1 MQDRNCY
8 AQKGKQ
14 MNYIGI
20 DLGTTNSAI
29 CSYDGE
35 SVTLYKS
42 PDQHDVTPSA
52 IFIDRR
58 GNKYVGSRAYNN
70 AARNP
75 DNAATL
81 FKRLMGTS
89 TPIKLPAVDLVLTPE
104 ECSAEILRVL
114 YGYLPEDIR
123 ADGAAGTVITVPAAF
138 NQMQNDATMS
148 ASNAASIGSVALMQE
163 PVAAVMSV
171 MRQRNSDGM
180 FVVYDI
186 GGGTLDIAIAE
197 SIAGRVNLLSHGGI
211 AMCGG
216 RDFDRMLFDSV
227 VKPWLFE
234 NFDLPDDLSTNQ
246 KYKSLIRMA
255 TWAAERAKIELSQ
268 REEVVISLPENELG
282 ATDKSDNEIYVDI
295 TINRA
300 QYDTLIAPKVD
311 ESIVATR
318 ETLEKAGV
326 SPHDV
331 ERVVFIGGPA
341 QYQPLRDKV
350 AFELG
355 VSASTEVNPMTAV
368 AEGAA
373 VFAESIDWKAKGRGR
388 KSAQGKVGTTS
399 DLDLTFNYISRTPEP
414 KASVI
419 AKAGSTVPSGT
430 EFQIDSLDTGWS
442 SGRLELTNDVVV
454 ELLLNKPGDN
464 TFKIFVFDSRGA
476 PVTLEQDR
484 ITISRTAASIDAI
497 PASHSIGIEAQ
508 EKVGGQATLDYLVRE
523 GDKLPMKGKR
533 IFRAAESLQSES
545 HYSIKFKLWEGDIA
559 DPITDNRFIGM
570 LEIKGTDFD
579 DGVIAA
585 SAELVC
591 EYEVL
596 DSGSIRLEVE
606 IPSIGASFGSGKNFY
621 SSQDGKV
628 DYSNQA
634 KRISEQLHNT
644 LKRINETSS
653 IISDKRL
660 EQARSKLER
669 SSSADIS
676 QADPESAKQAM
687 DDIQEAKKLL
697 AQARSAHKREI
708 RQLDL
713 DTAKRLFDSMVR
725 SMARSTESSSFDNL
739 IQTAQRSI
747 DNNSSDFEGFLDDLR
762 SRMSVILWR
771 QDGFVIDRFKKI
783 SEQEHLFPDQQ
794 EYGQLVEEG
803 ATALQDDNIENLR
816 TIVAK
821 LYSARIGSTSDDD
834 SMLSSA
840 NILRG

>member
-1 MQDRNCY
+1 MQDRNCN
-8 AQKGKQ
+8 APKGKQ
-14 MNYIGI
+14 MKYIGI

-35 SVTLYKS
+35 SVRLYKS

-70 AARNP
+70 AAHNP

-123 ADGAAGTVITVPAAF
+123 ADGVAGTVITVPAAF

-148 ASNAASIGSVALMQE
+148 ASNTAGIGSVALMQE

-171 MRQRNSDGM
+171 MRQRKADGM

-216 RDFDRMLFDSV
+216 RDFDRMLFDNV
-227 VKPWLFE
+227 VKPWLCE
-234 NFDLPDDLSTNQ
+234 NFDLPDDLSTNP
-246 KYKSLIRMA
+246 KYKPLLRMA
-255 TWAAERAKIELSQ
+255 IWAAERAKIELSQ
-268 REEVVISLPENELG
+268 REEVAIILPENELG
-282 ATDKSDNEIYVDI
+282 VNDKSDTEIYIDI
-295 TINRA
+295 TVNRA
-300 QYDTLIAPKVD
+300 QYDSLIAPKVD

-388 KSAQGKVGTTS
+388 KSSQGKVRTAS
-399 DLDLTFNYISRTPEP
+399 DLDLTFNYIARTPES

-419 AKAGSTVPSGT
+419 AKAGAKVPSGT

-442 SGRLELTNDVVV
+442 SGRLELANDVVV
-454 ELLLNKPGDN
+454 ELLLSKPGEN
-464 TFKIFVFDSRGA
+464 TFKIFIFDSSGT
-476 PVTLEQDR
+476 PVTLNEDR
-484 ITISRTAASIDAI
+484 ISISRTAASIDAI
-497 PASHSIGIEAQ
+497 PASHSIGIEVQ
-508 EKVGGQATLDYLVRE
+508 EKVGGQPTLDYLVRE
-523 GDKLPMKGKR
+523 GDQLPMKGKR
-533 IFRAAESLQSES
+533 TFRAAESLQSGS
-545 HYSIKFKLWEGDIA
+545 PHSIKFKLWEGDIA
-559 DPITDNRFIGM
+559 NPITDNRFIGM

-585 SAELVC
+585 GAELVC
-591 EYEVL
+591 EYEAL
-596 DSGSIRLEVE
+596 DSGAIRLEVE
-606 IPSIGASFGSGKNFY
+606 IPSIGASFDSGRNFY
-621 SSQDGKV
+621 SSQDGKI

-634 KRISEQLHNT
+634 KRISEQSSDT
-644 LKRINETSS
+644 LNRINETSS
-653 IISDKRL
+653 IINDKKL
-660 EQARSKLER
+660 EQARKKLER
-669 SSSADIS
+669 SSSANVNH
-676 QADPESAKQAM
+676 ADPETAKQAM
-687 DDIQEAKKLL
+687 DHVQEAKKLL
-697 AQARSAHKREI
+697 AQARSAHKKEI

-713 DTAKRLFDSMVR
+713 DKVKRFFDKTIR
-725 SMARSTESSSFDNL
+725 PMARSTESSSFDNL
-739 IQTAQRSI
+739 IKTAQRSI
-747 DNNSSDFEGFLDDLR
+747 DNNSSDFEGLHSDLR
-762 SRMSVILWR
+762 SRIFVILWR
-771 QDGFVIDRFKKI
+771 QDGYIIDLFKAF
-783 SEQEHLFPDQQ
+783 SEQKHLFPDQKK
-794 EYGQLVEEG
+794 YRQLVEEG
-803 ATALQDDNIENLR
+803 TKALQNDNIENLR
-816 TIVAK
+816 EIVRK
-821 LYSARIGSTSDDD
+821 LHVERIGSISDDD
-834 SMLSSA
+834 MLSSA